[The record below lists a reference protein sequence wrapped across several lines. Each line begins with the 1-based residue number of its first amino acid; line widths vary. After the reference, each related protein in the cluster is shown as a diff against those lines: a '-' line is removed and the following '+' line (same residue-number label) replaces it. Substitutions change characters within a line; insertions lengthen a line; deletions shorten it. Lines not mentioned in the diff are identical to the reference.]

1 MNLKLKL
8 HDLTVS
14 TYSDN
19 IGQQYQAAA
28 FQIHPK
34 NRAKVTKFYLS
45 LATCAAEAK
54 KMTSATLAG
63 CQMKPKDHSF
73 HMKC

>member
-1 MNLKLKL
+1 M
-8 HDLTVS
+8 S

-28 FQIHPK
+28 FQIRPK

-45 LATCAAEAK
+45 LATCWGQNNDFSDLNRVSNEI
-54 KMTSATLAG
+54 
-63 CQMKPKDHSF
+63 
-73 HMKC
+73 